1 MEEEEKKNGI
11 DNQTPPPV
19 PEKDKMDL
27 EKEWADRLGMSF
39 DPEVAEK
46 AAGDPRPDEL
56 PPVYLMPEGTQLPP
70 KMPQEPM
77 PPTYLVWSIIAT
89 ICCCLPAG
97 VAAIIFSSQVSSR
110 YYARDFKG
118 ARRASRQAEIWI
130 IVSIVTGIIVN
141 ALYMP
146 LSLLIQS

>member
-27 EKEWADRLGMSF
+27 EKEWADRLGMS
-39 DPEVAEK
+39 
-46 AAGDPRPDEL
+46 
-56 PPVYLMPEGTQLPP
+56 
-70 KMPQEPM
+70 
-77 PPTYLVWSIIAT
+77 PTYLVWSIIAT